1 MELYTVGYEGLDIDE
16 FTDFLK
22 KKKIQII
29 ADLRKNPVSRKK
41 GFSKNKMAEQLKLKK
56 IDYIHFP
63 KLGTPSAWRKLE
75 NEGKITRKKMFEE
88 YVDKIIPQDPED
100 IETLRKMLKEKRIA
114 LLCYE
119 ADATDCHR
127 SFVAK
132 EIWRLEKKK
141 LEIVHLKPVNTKS
154 FKKF

>member
-1 MELYTVGYEGLDIDE
+1 MELYTVGYEGCDIDE

-22 KKKIQII
+22 KKKIQLI

-41 GFSKNKMAEQLKLKK
+41 GFSKNKMAEQLKLRK
-56 IDYIHFP
+56 IDYMHLP
-63 KLGTPSAWRKLE
+63 GLGTPSAWRKLE
-75 NEGKITRKKMFEE
+75 AQGKITRKKMFEE
-88 YVDKIIPQDPED
+88 YVDKIIPQGSKEIDA
-100 IETLRKMLKEKRIA
+100 LRNLMKEKRVA

-119 ADATDCHR
+119 ADPTDCHR

-141 LEIVHLKPVNTKS
+141 LDIVDLKPINTKQLKM
-154 FKKF
+154 F

>member
-1 MELYTVGYEGLDIDE
+1 MELFTVGYEGCDIDE

-22 KKKIQII
+22 KKKIQVI

-41 GFSKNKMAEQLKLKK
+41 GFSKNKLAEQLKLKK
-56 IDYIHFP
+56 INYVHFP
-63 KLGTPSAWRKLE
+63 ELGTPSAWRKLE
-75 NEGKITRKKMFEE
+75 DQGKITRKKLFEE
-88 YVDKIIPQDPED
+88 YVDKIIPQGSKE
-100 IETLRKMLKEKRIA
+100 IELLRQMMREKRIA

-119 ADATDCHR
+119 ADDSDCHR

-141 LEIVHLKPVNTKS
+141 LDIVNLKPVNTKQ
-154 FKKF
+154 FRIL